1 MIEKRLVKKPL
12 LFRLSA
18 DQSPTFRPNALAA
31 RLEQFRAVHVQTC
44 LPVGRCSDP
53 AVAEDKLGKEAEAGD
68 ALASSMQ
75 ADAAQR
81 HRRQAGCY
89 R

>member
-1 MIEKRLVKKPL
+1 MQP
-12 LFRLSA
+12 
-18 DQSPTFRPNALAA
+18 RPAGPVTCI
-31 RLEQFRAVHVQTC
+31 LEQFTF
-44 LPVGRCSDP
+44 RCSDP
-53 AVAEDKLGKEAEAGD
+53 VVAEDKLGKEAEAGD

-81 HRRQAGCY
+81 HRKQAGCY

>member
-1 MIEKRLVKKPL
+1 M
-12 LFRLSA
+12 A
-18 DQSPTFRPNALAA
+18 
-31 RLEQFRAVHVQTC
+31 LEQFTF
-44 LPVGRCSDP
+44 RCSDP

>member
-1 MIEKRLVKKPL
+1 MTTDAAGITR
-12 LFRLSA
+12 
-18 DQSPTFRPNALAA
+18 NARGPRRRSVPDGENEFL
-31 RLEQFRAVHVQTC
+31 LEQFTF
-44 LPVGRCSDP
+44 RCSDP
-53 AVAEDKLGKEAEAGD
+53 TVAEDKLGKEAEAGD

-89 R
+89 I